1 MEVMEKQELYKLRAQ
16 VFGLYP
22 FITPQRSWVSF
33 NSWLELRSID
43 SLTNEERYDLC
54 NIADMFLVDHLEA
67 ALIEWDGIYKIG
79 FDKACAVIDYLRSI
93 GIALPYLGHSVE
105 ELVQLGI
112 VKLKA

>member
-1 MEVMEKQELYKLRAQ
+1 MEKQELDKLRKY

-22 FITPQRSWVSF
+22 DVPVQY
-33 NSWLELRSID
+33 SWLNIVGWKELRSID
-43 SLTNEERYDLC
+43 SLTDEECIELSEIDFSHPEEE
-54 NIADMFLVDHLEA
+54 NLV
-67 ALIEWDGIYKIG
+67 EWCRNSLDYIVDFAKS
-79 FDKACAVIDYLRSI
+79 VDYLRSI